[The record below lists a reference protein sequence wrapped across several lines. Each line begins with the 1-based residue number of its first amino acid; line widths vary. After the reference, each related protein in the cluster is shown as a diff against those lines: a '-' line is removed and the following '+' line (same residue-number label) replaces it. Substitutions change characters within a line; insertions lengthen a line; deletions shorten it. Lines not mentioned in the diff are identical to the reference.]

1 MAWSKP
7 RTKLCWRLQSRS
19 NEVKT
24 LRRIVH
30 ISDLHFGKV
39 DALVVSALLDEIRS
53 DPPDVVAVSGDLT
66 QRAKS
71 KQFEAAREFLAALP
85 CPSLVV
91 PGNHDIAPFHA
102 PVERLTRPF
111 ERYRRGISQ
120 ELDTSYADEE
130 LLLVGL
136 NSADPLQRKEGKIRR
151 RQVQRV
157 CTLARENP
165 GAFAVL
171 VSHHPIVGNV
181 AGASARAPWGSRPL
195 VSSLENA
202 GIKLVLAG
210 HLHETF
216 SGTYAVRIGAE
227 HSVLVVQASTATST
241 RLRGHPNAY
250 NRICVAWPEARVEVR
265 IWSNTQFVTSRVTR
279 FRWTGST
286 IQIVPPLAPGPL
298 SEAAVGQAAS

>member
-1 MAWSKP
+1 MAWSKR
-7 RTKLCWRLQSRS
+7 RTKVCRGSAR
-19 NEVKT
+19 EPRGED
-24 LRRIVH
+24 LRRIAH

-39 DALVVSALLDEIRS
+39 DATVVGALLAELRAE
-53 DPPDVVAVSGDLT
+53 PPHVVAVSGDLT
-66 QRAKS
+66 QRAKPR
-71 KQFEAAREFLAALP
+71 QFAAAREFLGALP

-102 PVERLTRPF
+102 PMERLLRPF
-111 ERYRRGISQ
+111 ERYRHGINH
-120 ELDTSYADEE
+120 ELDTCYADDE
-130 LLLVGL
+130 LLLIGL

-151 RQVQRV
+151 RQVQRL
-157 CTLARENP
+157 CALARANNR
-165 GAFAVL
+165 AFSVL

-181 AGASARAPWGSRPL
+181 AGAEARAPWGSRPL
-195 VSSLENA
+195 VSALEEA

-265 IWSNTQFVTSRVTR
+265 IWNGAEFVTSSVTR

-286 IQIVPPLAPGPL
+286 VQVVPPRAAGPL
-298 SEAAVGQAAS
+298 SEAAVGHAAG

>member
-1 MAWSKP
+1 M
-7 RTKLCWRLQSRS
+7 
-19 NEVKT
+19 
-24 LRRIVH
+24 RRIAH

-39 DALVVSALLDEIRS
+39 DAQVVSALLAEFRAE
-53 DPPDVVAVSGDLT
+53 PPDVIAVSGDLT

-71 KQFEAAREFLAALP
+71 RQFEAAREFLAALP

-111 ERYRRGISQ
+111 ERYRRGISP
-120 ELDTSYADEE
+120 ELDTCYADDEV
-130 LLLVGL
+130 LLVGL

-157 CTLARENP
+157 CALARAHP
-165 GAFAVL
+165 RAFAVL
-171 VSHHPIVGNV
+171 VSHHPVVGNV
-181 AGASARAPWGSRPL
+181 AGPNARAPWGSRPL
-195 VSSLENA
+195 LSALEDA

-265 IWSNTQFVTSRVTR
+265 IWSATQFVTSRVTR
-279 FRWTGST
+279 FRWTGSY
-286 IQIVPPLAPGPL
+286 IEVVPPHAAGPL
-298 SEAAVGQAAS
+298 SEEAAGRAAV

>member
-1 MAWSKP
+1 
-7 RTKLCWRLQSRS
+7 
-19 NEVKT
+19 
-24 LRRIVH
+24 LRRIAH

-39 DALVVSALLDEIRS
+39 DALVVRALLDELCS

-71 KQFEAAREFLAALP
+71 RQFDAAREFLAALP

-111 ERYRRGISQ
+111 QRYRRGISE
-120 ELDTSYADEE
+120 ELDTCYADEE

-157 CTLARENP
+157 CALARAHP
-165 GAFAVL
+165 RAFGVL
-171 VSHHPIVGNV
+171 VSHHPIVGDV
-181 AGASARAPWGSRPL
+181 AGKSARAPWGSRPMI
-195 VSSLENA
+195 SALEDA

-216 SGTYAVRIGAE
+216 SGTYAVRIGAD

-250 NRICVAWPEARVEVR
+250 NRICIAWPEARVEVR
-265 IWSNTQFVTSRVTR
+265 IWAGAEFVTSRVTR

-286 IQIVPPLAPGPL
+286 VQVVPPRAPGPL
-298 SEAAVGQAAS
+298 SEAAAGQSAE